1 VCHQSQSISTFRTL
15 PTIDISCFHSGQQ
28 KDSQHDEH
36 SPQHDAPS
44 QPLDVF
50 EQERGQRQNE
60 QRRRA
65 IEGRDNAH
73 LSQTQGD
80 QDEQHTQILHHAGNH
95 KRPPALSSA
104 LVLCLGL
111 YDKSA

>member
-1 VCHQSQSISTFRTL
+1 MCHQSQSISTFRTL

-50 EQERGQRQNE
+50 EQEASARTNSGDVPLKGVTTLTCPRL
-60 QRRRA
+60 RA
-65 IEGRDNAH
+65 TKTSSTPRFSI
-73 LSQTQGD
+73 T
-80 QDEQHTQILHHAGNH
+80 
-95 KRPPALSSA
+95 PATTKGHRLCA
-104 LVLCLGL
+104 VL
-111 YDKSA
+111 

>member
-1 VCHQSQSISTFRTL
+1 MCHQSQSISTFRTL

-50 EQERGQRQNE
+50 EQEASARTNSGAVPLKGVTTLTCPRL
-60 QRRRA
+60 RA
-65 IEGRDNAH
+65 TRTTGFA
-73 LSQTQGD
+73 QC
-80 QDEQHTQILHHAGNH
+80 
-95 KRPPALSSA
+95 SST
-104 LVLCLGL
+104 LPRFV
-111 YDKSA
+111 